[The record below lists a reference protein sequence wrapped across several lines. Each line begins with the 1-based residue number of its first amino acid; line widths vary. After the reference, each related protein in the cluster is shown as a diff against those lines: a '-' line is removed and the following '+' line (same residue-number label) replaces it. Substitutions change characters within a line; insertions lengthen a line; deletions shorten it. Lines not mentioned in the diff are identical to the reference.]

1 VPVVYTPIDGEV
13 VDPTG
18 LHLPR
23 AVDCAR
29 AVGAA
34 KSLTQL
40 VECRANGDVEV
51 VVFDVDVER
60 PQHPVNDVHRVERI
74 AARVSRADDSYPE
87 ALALRDDFPAV
98 PHLNLR
104 DEAKPRNLCLY
115 DRPWDEVRPGW
126 TGASFLDRVRWWLE
140 QTARGELHADDQPLE
155 PLMFSHGYDL
165 VVSSRFGL
173 EDGPKTEFVRVV
185 LVDGK
190 HGRVLVGDSLGNL
203 RRGGLPSAVIHIDT
217 PPKTHGVI
225 QRTPGTIRELAALVD
240 DAGFRLVPALRE
252 ALRALPEKLTS
263 DADLRRLV
271 KPTFVLAL
279 PKTRNPGGPVEWT
292 EVKGF
297 LCLDHL
303 EAVGVGVGAWAVE
316 GSILGRLLG
325 DQSRFDGSDVKVAVV
340 NVQRQLTWERAA
352 QYSGRR
358 HSDARKIVAVGVGA
372 LGSQVVMN
380 LARSGFGRWSLV
392 DDDSFVPHNAVR
404 HALEGGFPLG
414 RNKAECVALYMNS
427 VADDEPI
434 AEGIPSNFLR
444 PGDHSARVNGAL
456 SEADLMLD
464 MSASVPVARAMAER
478 EVAAR
483 SISVFLSPNGRD
495 LVLLAEDQGRSI
507 RLDDLEMMYY
517 GETATRKDLREH
529 LAPAEGRARYG
540 ASCRDVS
547 VSISQAA
554 VATCAGIAAGAVGQA
569 VQRESASARVWRTD
583 PETLAVCAVELDV
596 HHFVKQVQHGWR
608 VCVSRKL
615 LDNVVAWRRD
625 RLPNET
631 GGILLGGIDHDRRC
645 MHIVLALPSPP
656 DSEEWPTMYIRGVRG
671 LQRAREQIV
680 EATAGNLDY
689 LGEWHSHPP
698 GSLTAPS
705 GDDRTVFRWIDELA
719 VADGRPP
726 VMLIVGEADARVFV
740 GRLEE
745 ELPEPICL
753 SL

>member
-1 VPVVYTPIDGEV
+1 MPTAYAPIDGEV
-13 VDPTG
+13 VDPTA
-18 LHLPR
+18 LRLPR

-29 AVGAA
+29 AVVTARSFA
-34 KSLTQL
+34 RL
-40 VECRANGDVEV
+40 VECRANGDAEV
-51 VVFDVDVER
+51 IVFDADVER
-60 PQHPVNDVHRVERI
+60 PQRPVNDIRRVERI
-74 AARVSRADDSYPE
+74 AARFSRADDSYPE
-87 ALALRDDFPAV
+87 ALALREDFPVV

-115 DRPWDEVRPGW
+115 DRPWDEVRSVW

-155 PLMFSHGYDL
+155 PLIFSHGYDL

-190 HGRVLVGDSLGNL
+190 HGRILVGDSLGNL
-203 RRGGLPSAVIHIDT
+203 RSGGLPSAVVHIDT

-240 DAGFRLVPALRE
+240 DAGFTLVPALRE

-271 KPTFVLAL
+271 KPIFVLAL
-279 PKTRNPGGPVEWT
+279 PKTREPGGPVEWT

-297 LCLDHL
+297 LCMDHL

-316 GSILGRLLG
+316 GRVLGRLLG
-325 DQSRFDGSDVKVAVV
+325 DQSRFDGSDVKVAAV
-340 NVQRQLTWERAA
+340 NVQRQLTWERTA

-358 HSDARKIVAVGVGA
+358 HSDARKIVAVGAGA

-392 DDDSFVPHNAVR
+392 DDDPFLPHNAVR
-404 HALEGGFPLG
+404 HALEGAFPLG

-427 VADDEPI
+427 IADDEPI
-434 AEGIPSNFLR
+434 AEGIPANFLR
-444 PGDHSARVNGAL
+444 PGDHQARLDAVLG
-456 SEADLMLD
+456 EADLVLD
-464 MSASVPVARAMAER
+464 MSASLPVARAIAER
-478 EVAAR
+478 EIKGRAA
-483 SISVFLSPNGRD
+483 SVFLSPNGRD
-495 LVLLAEDQGRSI
+495 LVLLAEDGGRSI

-517 GETATRKDLREH
+517 GEVAARDDLRDH
-529 LAPAEGRARYG
+529 LSPPAGRARYG

-547 VSISQAA
+547 VSMSQAA
-554 VATCAGIAAGAVGQA
+554 VATHAGIAANAVM
-569 VQRESASARVWRTD
+569 RTSDRDSASVRVWRTD
-583 PETLAVCAVELDV
+583 ADTLAVRAVELGV
-596 HHFVKQVQHGWR
+596 HPFVKQAQHDWR

-615 LDNVVAWRRD
+615 LDDVMAWRKD

-631 GGILLGGIDHDRRC
+631 GGILLGGVDHDRRC
-645 MHIVLALPSPP
+645 LHLVLALPSPP
-656 DSEEWPTMYIRGVRG
+656 DSEEWPTVYIRGVRG
-671 LQRAREQIV
+671 LQQARERIV

-698 GSLTAPS
+698 GSRTTPS
-705 GDDRTVFRWIDELA
+705 DDDRTVFRWIAELA
-719 VADGRPP
+719 AADGRPP
-726 VMLIVGEADARVFV
+726 VMLIIGEADARVFV
-740 GRLEE
+740 GRLERK
-745 ELPEPICL
+745 LPEPLCL
-753 SL
+753 S